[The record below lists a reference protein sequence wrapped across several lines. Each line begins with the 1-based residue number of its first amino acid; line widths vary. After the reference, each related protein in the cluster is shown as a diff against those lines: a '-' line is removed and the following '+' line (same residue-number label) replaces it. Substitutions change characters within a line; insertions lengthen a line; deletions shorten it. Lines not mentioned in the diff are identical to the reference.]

1 MSWRPRIDE
10 ESVFRRWMGI
20 EAARLRQGLVE
31 DRKRLSVL
39 LSEEEPQATTKAG
52 EPYRFDKE
60 VIQLFGEH
68 VPPVL
73 HRRLRLPITFRFSPD
88 VPGSCYLADEAAM
101 QALQALGDLSELR
114 RMHEGKLWVGRA
126 IAYAIGQKYPTAVQF
141 ALG

>member
-39 LSEEEPQATTKAG
+39 LTEEEPQAVTKAG

-60 VIQLFGEH
+60 MIELFGEQ
-68 VPPVL
+68 VPAVL

-88 VPGSCYLADEAAM
+88 VPGSCYLNDEAAV
-101 QALQALGDLSELR
+101 QALQALGEISELR
-114 RMHEGKLWVGRA
+114 RMHDGKLWVGRA
-126 IAYAIGQKYPTAVQF
+126 IAYAIGRKFPTAVQF
-141 ALG
+141 AIG

>member
-39 LSEEEPQATTKAG
+39 LAEEEPQAVTKAG

-60 VIQLFGEH
+60 MIELFGEQ
-68 VPPVL
+68 VPAVL

-88 VPGSCYLADEAAM
+88 VPGSCYLNDEAAV
-101 QALQALGDLSELR
+101 QALQALGEISELR
-114 RMHEGKLWVGRA
+114 RMHDGKLWVGRA
-126 IAYAIGQKYPTAVQF
+126 IAYAIGRKFPTAVQF
-141 ALG
+141 AIG

>member
-39 LSEEEPQATTKAG
+39 LGEEEPQAATKAG
-52 EPYRFDKE
+52 EPYLFDKE
-60 VIQLFGEH
+60 IITLFGEQ

-88 VPGSCYLADEAAM
+88 VPGSCYLNDEAAV
-101 QALQALGDLSELR
+101 QALQALGEISGLR
-114 RMHEGKLWVGRA
+114 RMHEGKLWMGRA